1 MPQTSEGTGFQ
12 KTDTSALAAL
22 EVDGA
27 GRADSLRR
35 KVYAAL
41 LASPAPMSTEDLC
54 AALGEDPASLQPR
67 TSELREAGRIEDSG
81 ARGTSRFGRP
91 CILWRAIQR
100 DTVQT
105 PNPREVNHV

>member
-12 KTDTSALAAL
+12 KTNTSALAAL

-27 GRADSLRR
+27 GRANSLCRR
-35 KVYAAL
+35 VYAAL
-41 LASPAPMSTEDLC
+41 LASPAPLSTDDLC

-67 TSELREAGRIEDSG
+67 TSELRDAGRIEDSG

-91 CILWRAIQR
+91 CILWRAVQR
-100 DTVQT
+100 AET
-105 PNPREVNHV
+105 PDQNKEEHDV